1 MFYGFIFKT
10 LLGVCFIALLN
21 ICVSAKYR
29 FENWTTDDGLPQNGV
44 RQITQTPDG
53 YLWFTTFDGLVRFDG
68 LKFTVFNKGNTPG
81 ILNNRFTGIFADT
94 DGTLYATTMEDGV
107 LTVYKNGDFHTYSSE
122 QIPGNY
128 ISRMERTASGEMRF
142 LIEEHDRKTRSWY
155 RLKNAEFE
163 FIEKSE
169 TDGSEFSFQGING
182 SVWKLHADKVTEI
195 KNGTESITNVDLKGI
210 DGRTPRFEDSKGGL
224 WIGGRIVRYVRNGRA
239 RIYGEAEDLPPS
251 SIYHSFW
258 EESDGSI
265 WCASGGASS
274 PSIGLVQ
281 FINEKPTIWGAE
293 TGLTSPSISSVFH
306 DREGNV
312 WLGTA
317 RGIVRRSGR
326 VIETIGAEKGLANP
340 ETYPLFRDSKDRIW
354 IGSSKGLSRYENGKI
369 TDLKFKTSASVKER
383 NSRWRD
389 GAMSVQSLWEDTDGT
404 MWVGLSGGIFLINGE
419 WAEPLT
425 LGPHV
430 FAIKNDR
437 TGNVWAATNQGLL
450 KYRDRKIVAQ
460 YSKNDGLPSEFMTV
474 IFEDRKGG
482 LWFGGLG
489 GLSRLVD
496 GRFENFTKDDG
507 LVGNYVR
514 TIYEDDAGVMWIG
527 TYDEGLS
534 RLENGVFFNYR
545 ETDGLFSNGVFAI
558 EEDSNGFFW
567 ISSNNGIY
575 RVRRNELNEMAQG
588 RTDRITSVGYGK
600 QDGMRSNECNGGR
613 QPASVRDDQGRMW
626 FPTQDGIAVVDA
638 SLEKPNVTPPTVII
652 ESVLVERKP
661 IDHRNGIMLE
671 PGGRDIEINF
681 TGINLTKSEQIHFQ
695 YKLEGHDKEWVNAGT
710 RRSAVYSYLPPG
722 KYTFIAR
729 AANSDGVWSRANA
742 FLSIEHQPYFYQDWK
757 FITLISIGAALLLML
772 IWKLSVKQLE
782 ARERKLARLVAERTA
797 ELADANESLNALA
810 NSDGLTR
817 IGNRRRFE
825 SFLSDE
831 WHRAIRFRTELSLVL
846 LDIDHF
852 KLFNDTYGHTA
863 GDECLQ
869 RVAEAL
875 ASTIH
880 RPTDLVA
887 RFGGEEFA
895 IVLGGTGAEGAA
907 NIAEL
912 GVAAIRALEIEH
924 STSKASQ
931 MLTVSVGVATLIPQ
945 VDSDMATLI
954 KAADQALY
962 SAKRNGRDRMV
973 VNDLVKGSVT
983 GVDVLDEE
991 FIG

>member
-1 MFYGFIFKT
+1 MFYRLLAKIFVYIC
-10 LLGVCFIALLN
+10 LASAVGVS
-21 ICVSAKYR
+21 VSAKYR

-44 RQITQTPDG
+44 RRITQTPDG

-68 LKFTVFNKGNTPG
+68 LRFTVFNKGNTPG
-81 ILNNRFTGIFADT
+81 IINNRFTGIFADN
-94 DGTLYATTMEDGV
+94 DGTIYATTMEDGT
-107 LTVYKNGDFHTYSSE
+107 LTIYRNGEFISYSSD
-122 QIPGNY
+122 QVPGSY
-128 ISRMERTASGEMRF
+128 ISLIEREPFGEVRF
-142 LIEEHDRKTRSWY
+142 LVEEHDRRTLNWF
-155 RLKNAEFE
+155 RLKNGEFE
-163 FIEKSE
+163 FIEKAAPN
-169 TDGSEFSFQGING
+169 GSEISFTGHSG
-182 SVWKLHADKVTEI
+182 SVWKIRADRVIESKDGSEIVSKVDI
-195 KNGTESITNVDLKGI
+195 KGLDS
-210 DGRTPRFEDSKGGL
+210 RTPKFEDSNGGL
-224 WIGGRIVRYVRNGRA
+224 WIGGRAVNHIINGQVTV
-239 RIYGEAEDLPPS
+239 YGEKDNLPAS

-258 EESDGSI
+258 EEEDGSV
-265 WCASGGASS
+265 WCASGGAST

-281 FINEKPTIWGAE
+281 FIDGKPKIWGSE
-293 TGLTSPSISSVFH
+293 EGLTSPTISSVFH

-312 WLGTA
+312 WLATSK
-317 RGIVRRSGR
+317 GIVRRSPK
-326 VIETIGAEKGLANP
+326 IISSIGQGDGLKHL
-340 ETYPLFRDSKDRIW
+340 EVYPLFRDSKDRIW
-354 IGSSKGLSRYENGKI
+354 IGSSRGLARYENGRVE
-369 TDLKFKTSASVKER
+369 DLKLSSAGTIKDP
-383 NSRWRD
+383 NGRWRD
-389 GAMSVQSLWEDTDGT
+389 GAMSVQSIWEDKDGT
-404 MWVGLSGGIFLINGE
+404 MWIGLSGGIFLVNGDMT
-419 WAEPLT
+419 EPLT

-430 FAIKNDR
+430 FAIQNDR
-437 TGNVWAATNQGLL
+437 LGNVWAATNQGLL
-450 KYRDRKIVAQ
+450 KFHDRKLVAQ
-460 YSKNDGLPSEFMTV
+460 YSRNDGLPNEFMTV

-534 RLENGVFFNYR
+534 RFENGSFFNYR
-545 ETDGLFSNGVFAI
+545 EPDGLFSNGVFAI
-558 EEDSNGFFW
+558 EEDANGYFW

-613 QPASVRDDQGRMW
+613 QPASVRDSQGRIW

-638 SLEKPNVTPPTVII
+638 ALEKPNVTPPTVII

-661 IDHRNGIMLE
+661 MDHRNGITLE
-671 PGGRDIEINF
+671 PGGRDVEINF

-757 FITLISIGAALLLML
+757 FITLVSIGAALFLML

-797 ELADANESLNALA
+797 ELAEANESLNALA

-852 KLFNDTYGHTA
+852 KLFNDTYGHLA

-895 IVLGGTGAEGAA
+895 IVLGGTDAGGAA

-924 STSKASQ
+924 SASDASQ
-931 MLTVSVGVATLIPQ
+931 MLTVSVGVATIIPQ
-945 VDSDMATLI
+945 VDSDIATLI